1 MNKIMIQIIFIS
13 STGVLRNDDI
23 MSVIEHPQTLP
34 AEVES
39 TIVQLVNK
47 TGNSKEI
54 ILQQYLAVFKQSIQ
68 QVTAVHPN
76 LSVDEKISK
85 AQTIA
90 ISTVW
95 NQIINMPP
103 VNSYEIVYLG
113 TNGMQVAK
121 GSKRASTTMYLGLRE
136 GTGLKIYRLSTDG
149 KYAGIYKILNPLN
162 VYTATLAR
170 RRGAGGVEGDFTF
183 DGRCSFGA
191 ARPQSLDVYGLCQ
204 ILGIPIMTIEQA
216 KNTPS
221 KTKSDGFVDPCDWR
235 CILGNFSGPPRV
247 NNSKDD
253 DGNVIELDGQPVKY
267 GRCTITDLTVKETAY
282 QDSRNFTVYPGI
294 DCYAAPEFLQAQ
306 SENDYAAFLGAVSNK
321 KDEKTGRVVTTMK
334 AGLIMPIFSMA
345 QGIEE
350 R

>member
-1 MNKIMIQIIFIS
+1 MVVIFIKFGGRV
-13 STGVLRNDDI
+13 TFDAV
-23 MSVIEHPQTLP
+23 MSVIEHPQALP
-34 AEVES
+34 DFVEAQ
-39 TIVQLVNK
+39 IAQLVSR
-47 TGNSKEI
+47 TGNSKEV
-54 ILQQYLAVFKQSIQ
+54 ILQEYLRVFKLSIQ
-68 QVTAVHPN
+68 QVNIVHPN
-76 LSVDEKISK
+76 LSAEEKISK

-95 NQIINMPP
+95 NQIVNMPP

-113 TNGMQVAK
+113 TNGLAVAK
-121 GSKRASTTMYLGLRE
+121 GSKRPSTTMFLGLRE
-136 GTGLKIYRLSTDG
+136 AQALKIYRLSSDG
-149 KYAGIYKILNPLN
+149 KYAGIYKVLNPLN

-170 RRGAGGVEGDFTF
+170 RRSAAGVEGDFTY
-183 DGRCSFGA
+183 DGRCSFSSP
-191 ARPQSLDVYGLCQ
+191 RPQSLDVYALCS
-204 ILGIPIMTIEQA
+204 LLNIPILTIEQV
-216 KNTPS
+216 KLSPS
-221 KTKSDGFVDPCDWR
+221 RTKSDGYADPCDWR

-253 DGNVIELDGQPVKY
+253 KNEVIELDGQPVKY

-306 SENDYAAFLGAVSNK
+306 SENDYAAFLGSVSNK
-321 KDEKTGRVVTTMK
+321 KDEKTGRVATSMK
-334 AGLIMPIFSMA
+334 CGLIMPIFSMS